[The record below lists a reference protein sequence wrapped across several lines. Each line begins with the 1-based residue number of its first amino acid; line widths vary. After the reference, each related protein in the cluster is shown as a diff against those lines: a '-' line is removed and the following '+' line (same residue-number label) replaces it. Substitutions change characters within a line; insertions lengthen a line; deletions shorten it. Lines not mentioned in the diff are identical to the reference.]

1 MATIPPVEL
10 EAINARAEGRARAG
24 MVDIRAFDESI
35 PVTMGAEIIDDN
47 YWLLLDNVSPPPGL
61 PGIPVTFAYP
71 EDVFEKYFIP
81 AIIIR
86 RDDIQTDMQRWH
98 PGATNYRVP
107 APTAVPVGVTVG
119 GSTRYGFTA
128 YETYFQGEPENIYY
142 TVSVIA
148 KHRQG
153 LGLRREVNTIF
164 KYLLS
169 KFQAYGQVIV
179 TDSVGDVRTYECF
192 REGISMLDDL
202 SEVGARQV
210 GYALSLRVEAELDL
224 ADPTMSKAVVT
235 PPCVRVKLN
244 E

>member
-1 MATIPPVEL
+1 MQ
-10 EAINARAEGRARAG
+10 ARSEGRARSG
-24 MVDIRAFDESI
+24 TVDIRAFDESI
-35 PVTMGAEIIDDN
+35 PVTMGAEIIEDN
-47 YWLLLDNVSPPPGL
+47 YWLRLDNISPPPGL

-81 AIIIR
+81 AIIVR
-86 RDDIQTDMQRWH
+86 RDDIQADMQRWH
-98 PGATNYRVP
+98 LGATNYRVP
-107 APTAVPVGVTVG
+107 AATAVPVGVTIG
-119 GSTRYGFTA
+119 GATRYGYTA
-128 YETYFQGEPENIYY
+128 YETYFQGEPESIYY
-142 TVSVIA
+142 TISVIA

-153 LGLRREVNTIF
+153 LGLRREVNAIF

-210 GYALSLRVEAELDL
+210 GYAISVRVEGELDL
-224 ADPTMSKAVVT
+224 ADPTVSRAVTSHPV
-235 PPCVRVKLN
+235 VRVTRK